1 MNIWERR
8 AIARGQ
14 QERHIRQRIAGGV
27 EAAACFV
34 GALIWIVFI
43 AHLLVVAALG
53 FPSPYGDFVFQR
65 KEGLL

>member
-27 EAAACFV
+27 EAVACFV

-43 AHLLVVAALG
+43 AHLLVVAAVG
-53 FPSPYGDFVFQR
+53 
-65 KEGLL
+65 